1 MKSTQN
7 SNKTSKKRSA
17 NVIIKLKGGIF
28 KKEDDKNL

>member
-1 MKSTQN
+1 MTQ
-7 SNKTSKKRSA
+7 KKRSA